1 MFSHGSNTPPYQ
13 QQNRASSS
21 PYNITTTFGSPPPF
35 SVSDLQQYLQEKRV
49 EELFVS
55 LMQAICLER
64 PQHIIPFLHQ
74 KLAQIECFA
83 GVVSQQQV
91 PPQTSSQPQ
100 PVQQFYTTTA
110 PSYNNIQQQPP
121 QPQPV
126 QPQPQAYSFGSSQPK
141 QATSAKSPPS
151 IGASSTVQQQQQP
164 PKSPSPFSWDNR
176 SAFTEPGEDVS
187 AEKPPKA
194 NGDSSVRFAVPSPSS
209 NPLSENSAGIDWN
222 ESENRRRRYSISVAR
237 RRAVSSEVLDE
248 SKPLTAEELQV
259 HHKTPEE
266 MSKLREALASNA
278 LFTSLEP
285 EDLKIILDAMFEV
298 NVKKGDT
305 IIRQGDE
312 QGDLFYVIYSG
323 ECEALKKNGNEEK
336 VVKDYSAGDAFGELA
351 LIYGTPRAA
360 TVRAKSDCKLYA
372 IDRVTFRRIVMLN
385 TKRKR
390 EMYEDFLKRV
400 PILETLT
407 DYERMTVADALV
419 QETYDAETD
428 KGRYIIRQGDR
439 GDAFYIIIEGE
450 VVVKKK
456 ANLSDINAPEEELTR
471 LSVGD
476 YFGEIALLTD
486 QTRQASVCIPEDATE
501 NVKLVRLNRKDFKSL
516 LGPCEEI
523 LKRNMRL
530 YTQYVTQ
537 I

>member
-1 MFSHGSNTPPYQ
+1 MFPHPSSHYTSPHQ
-13 QQNRASSS
+13 QQSRVSSYNTTPFGSGSS
-21 PYNITTTFGSPPPF
+21 PSF
-35 SVSDLQQYLQEKRV
+35 SVADLQQYLQEKRV

-74 KLAQIECFA
+74 KLTQIESFA
-83 GVVSQQQV
+83 GVVSHQQV
-91 PPQTSSQPQ
+91 PSQPQ
-100 PVQQFYTTTA
+100 QQQIYTTTA
-110 PSYNNIQQQPP
+110 PSSYNNSIQQQPP
-121 QPQPV
+121 QPQ
-126 QPQPQAYSFGSSQPK
+126 QQQAYSFGSSQPK
-141 QATSAKSPPS
+141 QSTGTKSPPS
-151 IGASSTVQQQQQP
+151 IGINNSVQQQP
-164 PKSPSPFSWDNR
+164 AKSPSPFSWDSR
-176 SAFTEPGEDVS
+176 SAFTDTGEV
-187 AEKPPKA
+187 ATEKPSKS
-194 NGDSSVRFAVPSPSS
+194 NGDASVRFAVPSPSS
-209 NPLSENSAGIDWN
+209 SALAENSSGIDWN

-266 MSKLREALASNA
+266 FSKLKEALSSNA

-285 EDLKIILDAMFEV
+285 EDLKIILDTMFEV

-323 ECEALKKNGNEEK
+323 ECEALKKTGNEEK
-336 VVKDYSAGDAFGELA
+336 VVKEYSAGDSFGELA

-360 TVRAKSDCKLYA
+360 TVRSKTDCKLYA

-419 QETYDAETD
+419 QETYDAEDD

-456 ANLSDINAPEEELTR
+456 ANLADVNAPEEELTR

-486 QTRQASVCIPEDATE
+486 QTRQASVVIPEDASE